1 MKLTWL
7 LTLPVAL
14 ASQQCSA
21 ANWTGA
27 LVGSECYAEL
37 QRNTKHGS
45 HPGTVDNNRSIRYCA
60 PSEKMKSFSIVQRS
74 GEILTLD
81 SDGNDKARE
90 LFLKVGKKS
99 PYMVNVTGEVTQDT
113 LKVGTISIA
122 K

>member
-1 MKLTWL
+1 
-7 LTLPVAL
+7 
-14 ASQQCSA
+14 
-21 ANWTGA
+21 
-27 LVGSECYAEL
+27 
-37 QRNTKHGS
+37 
-45 HPGTVDNNRSIRYCA
+45 
-60 PSEKMKSFSIVQRS
+60 MKSFSIVQRS